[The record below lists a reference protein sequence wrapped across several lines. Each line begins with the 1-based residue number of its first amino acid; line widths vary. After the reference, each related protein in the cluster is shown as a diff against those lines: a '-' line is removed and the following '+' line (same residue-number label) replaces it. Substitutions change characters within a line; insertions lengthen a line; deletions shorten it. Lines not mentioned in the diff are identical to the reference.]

1 MDGYL
6 GTPYNGTKLSVF
18 NRFQGLLMV
27 IKSAVLLEISVIFLL
42 SKFTFKTEFP

>member
-18 NRFQGLLMV
+18 NRFQSLLLV
-27 IKSAVLLEISVIFLL
+27 IKSAVLLEISMISLL
-42 SKFTFKTEFP
+42 NKLTFKTEFP